1 MICKFCNSI
10 YCSGDL
16 NFCQKCIDKFP
27 PERLKVIYQ
36 EKQERAEQWQAV
48 QPNKRKTPKAKKK
61 YPSKEQTSKEKF
73 FERQIKEYLKRQG
86 VSQYQIGQ
94 LMNISSGSIYYHIKY
109 GTAEKLAEIKKV
121 LLSDKGA
128 VK

>member
-10 YCSGDL
+10 YYAGDSS
-16 NFCQKCIDKFP
+16 FCRKCIDKFP

-36 EKQERAEQWQAV
+36 EKQKRAEQWQTV
-48 QPNKRKTPKAKKK
+48 QPMKRKMPKPKKK
-61 YPSKEQTSKEKF
+61 YPPKEQTPKEKF

-86 VSQYQIGQ
+86 VSQYQIGR

-109 GTAEKLAEIKKV
+109 GTAEKFAEIKKV
-121 LLSDKGA
+121 LLSNKGA